1 MGGIGGCDARHK
13 IHGHNSALVQIA
25 SGCVI
30 LAIPRFDHDGR
41 KGVIAVTIET
51 IVAICVPCV
60 ALLFTVLTFSRN
72 TKKETESAAAGRAT
86 MTADISYIRTSIDEI
101 KVDNRVIQKDV
112 SDMKAKLVEV
122 EASAKSAHKRLDDLN
137 AKG

>member
-1 MGGIGGCDARHK
+1 
-13 IHGHNSALVQIA
+13 
-25 SGCVI
+25 
-30 LAIPRFDHDGR
+30 
-41 KGVIAVTIET
+41 VIAVSIET
-51 IVAICVPCV
+51 IVAIGVPCV

-72 TKKETESAAAGRAT
+72 TKRETESAAAGRAT

-101 KVDNRVIQKDV
+101 KVDNKVIQKDV